1 MSYDSFLLHSLQSQE
16 TGIVMKSTTSHLAFA
31 LILAAAAPLAHA
43 QTKPAPSI
51 PGVTPPG
58 AQAAAAAKPVT
69 VNGKPISKARVDFVI
84 KQQLVQGQKDSE
96 QLRRAVLEDLISKEV
111 VVQEAERRGL
121 TRNSDIQMQLDLL
134 RQEVLARAVFSEYLK
149 TNPIRDDEVK
159 VEYEKIKAQRGEKEY
174 KARHI
179 LVDSEA
185 AAKEI
190 TDKLKK
196 GEKFEELAKQSK
208 DPGSKDRG
216 GDLDWAS
223 AGNYVKPFADALAK
237 LDKGKLTDAPVQSQF
252 GWHVIRLDDVRST
265 QFPPL
270 DQVRQQLVNAMQQQE
285 FQKMVSDL
293 RAKAKI
299 E

>member
-1 MSYDSFLLHSLQSQE
+1 
-16 TGIVMKSTTSHLAFA
+16 MKSTTSHLAVA
-31 LILAAAAPLAHA
+31 LILAAATPLALA

-69 VNGKPISKARVDFVI
+69 VNGKPISRARMDFIV
-84 KQQLVQGQKDSE
+84 KQRAAQGQPDNE
-96 QLRRAVLEDLISKEV
+96 QVRRALLERMVDQEV
-111 VVQEAERRGL
+111 AVQEAERKGLAKNSETQMEIELARQEIL
-121 TRNSDIQMQLDLL
+121 TRALFADYIKTRPIKDD
-134 RQEVLARAVFSEYLK
+134 ALK
-149 TNPIRDDEVK
+149 AQ
-159 VEYEKIKAQRGEKEY
+159 YETVKAQRGEKEY

-185 AAKEI
+185 VAKEI

-216 GDLDWAS
+216 GDLDWA
-223 AGNYVKPFADALAK
+223 APGNYVKPFADALAK
-237 LDKGKLTDAPVQSQF
+237 LDKGKVTDAPVQSQF

-265 QFPPL
+265 QFPPFE
-270 DQVRQQLVNAMQQQE
+270 QVKPQLLNAMQQQE
-285 FQKMVSDL
+285 FQKMMGEL

>member
-1 MSYDSFLLHSLQSQE
+1 
-16 TGIVMKSTTSHLAFA
+16 MKSTTSNLAFA

-43 QTKPAPSI
+43 QNKPAPSI

-58 AQAAAAAKPVT
+58 AQASTTPKPVT
-69 VNGKPISKARVDFVI
+69 VNGKPLSKARMDFIV
-84 KQQLVQGQKDSE
+84 KQRVAQGQPDNE
-96 QLRRAVLEDLISKEV
+96 QVRRALLERMVDQEV
-111 VVQEAERRGL
+111 AVQEAERKGLAKNSDVQMEIELNRQEIL
-121 TRNSDIQMQLDLL
+121 TRALFADYMKS
-134 RQEVLARAVFSEYLK
+134 R
-149 TNPIRDDEVK
+149 PIRDDALK
-159 VEYEKIKAQRGEKEY
+159 AQYESIKAQRGEKEY

-185 AAKEI
+185 VAKEI

-216 GDLDWAS
+216 GDLDWA
-223 AGNYVKPFADALAK
+223 APGNYVKPFADALTK
-237 LDKGKLTDAPVQSQF
+237 LDKGKVTDAPVQSQF

-265 QFPPL
+265 QFPPFE
-270 DQVRQQLVNAMQQQE
+270 QVKPQLLNAMQQQE
-285 FQKMVSDL
+285 FQKMMGEL